1 MGTKWRLAQEMLKIL
16 DDKILEGVKV
26 YIHQETPQNILH
38 KLQEKNNA
46 ILKEVVSKAR
56 QKNKK
61 EVYIHI
67 SNPNVQNPKIWCD
80 VEKEVVHAVLM

>member
-26 YIHQETPQNILH
+26 LH